1 MMSPEDEFAWDE
13 NHDQNM
19 ISPSSSM
26 MMNREQRTRL
36 TAMEHMDSMSSSN
49 AVCISREVAVPYN
62 NGMAKRVRSDT
73 LQAKLPFQT
82 LSQGGYLH

>member
-1 MMSPEDEFAWDE
+1 MSPEDEFAWDE

-49 AVCISREVAVPYN
+49 AVCSSREVAVPYN